1 MDPSPADP
9 HDDDDGAKK
18 GRKTARWLVVALAV
32 AGLHIGLFSLLAVT
46 RPDVLPVDSRVIDVI
61 LFRPVPVPPPPALEE
76 PAREAGGG
84 APAAPSVVR
93 TPPDPPRRP
102 DAPVAPPMPAP
113 EPATTVIGAAP
124 TTDPSPGMGQGGTGT
139 GSGGGS
145 GSGAGPGSGGAAA
158 FVRGASNREILPL
171 VPPEAR
177 RRRIAG
183 RSEVSCVVRADTR
196 LEACRIVREQ
206 PAGLGF
212 GDAAIRVAEGYFRF
226 RPPTDASGRPVEDF
240 RVIVSVPFGRQSD

>member
-1 MDPSPADP
+1 MDLTPPQ
-9 HDDDDGAKK
+9 HDEEDTAQKR
-18 GRKTARWLVVALAV
+18 RKTARWLIAALIV

-61 LFRPVPVPPPPALEE
+61 LFRPPPVSPPPPVVEAPSED
-76 PAREAGGG
+76 AGGG

-102 DAPVAPPMPAP
+102 DAPVAPPKPAP
-113 EPATTVIGAAP
+113 EPTLVVGAAP
-124 TTDPSPGMGQGGTGT
+124 VADPAPGMGQGGQGT

-145 GSGAGPGSGGAAA
+145 GSGAGPGSGGGAV
-158 FVRGASNREILPL
+158 FVRGASNREILAL

-177 RRRIAG
+177 RQRVAG

-196 LEACRIVREQ
+196 LEDCRVVREQ
-206 PAGLGF
+206 PAGFGF
-212 GDAAIRVAEGYFRF
+212 GEAAVRVAEGYFRF
-226 RPPTDASGRPVEDF
+226 RPPTDGAGQPVEDF
-240 RVIVSVPFGRQSD
+240 RVIVSVPFGRQSN